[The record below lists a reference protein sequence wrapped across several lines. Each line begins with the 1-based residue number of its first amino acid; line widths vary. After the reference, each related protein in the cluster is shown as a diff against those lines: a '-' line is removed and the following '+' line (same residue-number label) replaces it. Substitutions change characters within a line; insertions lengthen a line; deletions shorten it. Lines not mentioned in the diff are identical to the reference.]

1 VRIAGDFLAEGLSA
15 YEMAFRGFKEKN
27 AALRHINEALEQEA
41 RRIALMLHDE
51 VGQSLF
57 AAQLALSDLNGRID
71 PAQQKHLK
79 HVENVIN
86 RVEEQIR
93 SLSHEVRP
101 TILEDLG
108 LVPALEFL
116 AQGISKRHR
125 ISVAI
130 RSSVRNRLPPPVEVA
145 LFRVVQEA
153 LSNVIRHSN
162 AEHAQ
167 VALEQE
173 GRSLKCTV
181 SDTGTG
187 FDAASPHGVRDGLGL
202 TGIRERLD
210 SIGGEF
216 RIQSQ
221 PGRGTRL
228 IMVIPN
234 EV

>member
-1 VRIAGDFLAEGLSA
+1 V
-15 YEMAFRGFKEKN
+15 KN
-27 AALRHINEALEQEA
+27 VESVIN
-41 RRIALMLHDE
+41 
-51 VGQSLF
+51 
-57 AAQLALSDLNGRID
+57 
-71 PAQQKHLK
+71 
-79 HVENVIN
+79 HVED
-86 RVEEQIR
+86 QIR
-93 SLSHEVRP
+93 SLSNEMRP

-108 LVPALEFL
+108 LIPALEFL

-130 RSSVRNRLPPPVEVA
+130 RSSVRSRLAPPLEAA
-145 LFRVVQEA
+145 LFRIVQEA

-162 AEHAQ
+162 ADEAQ
-167 VALEQE
+167 VAIEQE
-173 GRSLKCTV
+173 GTTLRCTV

-187 FDAASPHGVRDGLGL
+187 FDAASPHGIRDGLGL

-216 RIQSQ
+216 KIQSQ

-234 EV
+234 EL

>member
-1 VRIAGDFLAEGLSA
+1 
-15 YEMAFRGFKEKN
+15 M
-27 AALRHINEALEQEA
+27 
-41 RRIALMLHDE
+41 
-51 VGQSLF
+51 
-57 AAQLALSDLNGRID
+57 
-71 PAQQKHLK
+71 
-79 HVENVIN
+79 
-86 RVEEQIR
+86 
-93 SLSHEVRP
+93 RP

-130 RSSVRNRLPPPVEVA
+130 RSSVRNRLAPPVEA
-145 LFRVVQEA
+145 AIFRIVQEA

-162 AEHAQ
+162 ADRAQ

-173 GRSLKCTV
+173 GKTLMCTV

-216 RIQSQ
+216 RIQSK
-221 PGRGTRL
+221 PGGGTRL
-228 IMVIPN
+228 TIVIPN